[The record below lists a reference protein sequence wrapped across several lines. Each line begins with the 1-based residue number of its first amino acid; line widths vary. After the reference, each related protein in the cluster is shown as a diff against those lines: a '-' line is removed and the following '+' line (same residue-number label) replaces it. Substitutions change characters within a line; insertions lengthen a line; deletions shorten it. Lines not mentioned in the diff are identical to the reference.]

1 MHFHPSTIPPWHDK
15 SHLSHWLIITS
26 QIAIVALVLLPVLA
40 IVFHSDQSPRYFPR
54 LERNLHQIKL
64 NPHLTLK
71 RYLPSHTFPPPRTV
85 WTDWVKNE
93 NFSKLCQHQ
102 TSPVACPVSS
112 KQGKCSMKYVRS
124 SFPTN
129 SITISLEENFS
140 AHDSIAIVVVVVV
153 ICLHCCN
160 DLVLG
165 VHHVHFFLC
174 RPSVRPAIRV
184 SSNGHPHR
192 IVTLW

>member
-1 MHFHPSTIPPWHDK
+1 MHSLPSTTPSWHGK
-15 SHLSHWLIITS
+15 ISFVTLIDHNVTNRDS
-26 QIAIVALVLLPVLA
+26 CPGFA
-40 IVFHSDQSPRYFPR
+40 SSSSNQSPRYFPR

-140 AHDSIAIVVVVVV
+140 THDSIAIVVVFVV
-153 ICLHCCN
+153 CLHYCN

-174 RPSVRPAIRV
+174 VVRPFVRLQYGYQVTAIPIT
-184 SSNGHPHR
+184 S
-192 IVTLW
+192 